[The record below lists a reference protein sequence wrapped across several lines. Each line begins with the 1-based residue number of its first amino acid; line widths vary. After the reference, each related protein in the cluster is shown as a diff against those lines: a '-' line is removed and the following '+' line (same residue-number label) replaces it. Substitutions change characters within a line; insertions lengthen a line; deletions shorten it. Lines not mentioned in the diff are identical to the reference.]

1 MIVANK
7 NIHSSTIE
15 PAHRNRFTK
24 AEDERLKQLLTI
36 RNPPNWNEI
45 AHYMNNRTSRQ
56 CRERY
61 NNYLRPNIINGQWT
75 KEEDD
80 LLNQLYEKFG
90 PKWSLI
96 SQSFTSR
103 SAVNIKNH
111 HSTLVSQANIK
122 NRQNYNVINEKSVQP
137 QILVPQEAAAPISTS
152 DQNTP
157 FFGNTNQFL
166 DKDIKLQEELNNKVC
181 DDMFSNLH
189 FDDEELWY
197 SSVSM
202 MEKDKL
208 TTF

>member
-1 MIVANK
+1 MIMTKKGIRTSN
-7 NIHSSTIE
+7 TE
-15 PAHRNRFTK
+15 PGHRNRFTK
-24 AEDERLKQLLTI
+24 AEDERLKQLLAL

-45 AHYMNNRTSRQ
+45 AHFMSNRTSRQ

-80 LLNQLYEKFG
+80 LLNHLYEKFG

-111 HSTLVSQANIK
+111 HSTLVSQATIK
-122 NRQNYNVINEKSVQP
+122 TRQNFNAIENNKQGIPPNHHDCSHIQTNP
-137 QILVPQEAAAPISTS
+137 LFDIS
-152 DQNTP
+152 DQIIE
-157 FFGNTNQFL
+157 
-166 DKDIKLQEELNNKVC
+166 KDIKLQDELNAKSC
-181 DDMFSNLH
+181 DDIFSNLR
-189 FDDEELWY
+189 FDDEELW
-197 SSVSM
+197 SSSLSM

>member
-1 MIVANK
+1 MIVNTK
-7 NIHSSTIE
+7 SIRVSTIE
-15 PAHRNRFTK
+15 PGHRNRFTK
-24 AEDERLKQLLTI
+24 AEDERLKQLLAL

-80 LLNQLYEKFG
+80 LLKQLYDKYG

-96 SQSFTSR
+96 SQSFKSR

-122 NRQNYNVINEKSVQP
+122 NRQNYITPAEK
-137 QILVPQEAAAPISTS
+137 AAPSQTSNPPFVSSSTG
-152 DQNTP
+152 QNTT
-157 FFGNTNQFL
+157 FFENTEQAL
-166 DKDIKLQEELNNKVC
+166 DKDIKLQEDLNNKIS
-181 DDMFSNLH
+181 DDMFSNLR
-189 FDDEELWY
+189 FDDDELW
-197 SSVSM
+197 STSMSM